1 MEWNCWRVKLTLA
14 RIPANTLS
22 VTNMSSRTVPF
33 SLERLIVLI
42 ASKRKREKK
51 KEKFYYLG
59 NRVPLISSEPYV
71 IDTKS
76 FIGHYDTC
84 TVHYANGR
92 PFCSSEPVAKPET
105 KGIRKRNHTRISNWI
120 FRGFFTFDGSRMY
133 LTAHDRK
140 LLYAISGAESSGQ
153 VEEVSLN
160 NACIYKK
167 VNFNCNYLA

>member
-84 TVHYANGR
+84 TVH
-92 PFCSSEPVAKPET
+92 
-105 KGIRKRNHTRISNWI
+105 
-120 FRGFFTFDGSRMY
+120 
-133 LTAHDRK
+133 
-140 LLYAISGAESSGQ
+140 
-153 VEEVSLN
+153 
-160 NACIYKK
+160 
-167 VNFNCNYLA
+167 

>member
-59 NRVPLISSEPYV
+59 NRVPLISREPYV

-84 TVHYANGR
+84 TVH
-92 PFCSSEPVAKPET
+92 
-105 KGIRKRNHTRISNWI
+105 
-120 FRGFFTFDGSRMY
+120 
-133 LTAHDRK
+133 
-140 LLYAISGAESSGQ
+140 
-153 VEEVSLN
+153 
-160 NACIYKK
+160 
-167 VNFNCNYLA
+167 